1 MAFRTFTDSAGQ
13 EWQVYDVVPRPD
25 ERRRY
30 DRRSSK
36 VAVPEP
42 VSDMD
47 RDQREDDD
55 RRLTV
60 GRQSP
65 LAGLKEGWLA
75 FESGEDRRRLSPI
88 PEGWET
94 ATDAE
99 LERYR
104 EAAREVR
111 PRVSNT
117 PPAPIVPVAPVAPAE
132 PVAPSATNEPRS

>member
-1 MAFRTFTDSAGQ
+1 MAFRTFIDAAGR

-36 VAVPEP
+36 LAVPEP
-42 VSDMD
+42 ASDEAGD
-47 RDQREDDD
+47 RRDDDD

-65 LAGLKEGWLA
+65 LAAVKRGWLT
-75 FESGEDRRRLSPI
+75 FECEDDRRRLSPI
-88 PEGWET
+88 PDGWAT
-94 ATDAE
+94 ATEAE

-111 PRVSNT
+111 QRGSET
-117 PPAPIVPVAPVAPAE
+117 PLAPAE
-132 PVAPSATNEPRS
+132 PPVANKPHS

>member
-1 MAFRTFTDSAGQ
+1 MAFRAFIDSAGE

-30 DRRSSK
+30 DRRGSK
-36 VAVPEP
+36 VAAPEP
-42 VSDMD
+42 VSDTAGD
-47 RDQREDDD
+47 RRDDDD

-65 LAGLKEGWLA
+65 LAAVKEGWLV
-75 FESGEDRRRLSPI
+75 FERGEDRRRLSPI
-88 PEGWET
+88 PAGWAM

-111 PRVSNT
+111 QRVSDT
-117 PPAPIVPVAPVAPAE
+117 PPASAE
-132 PVAPSATNEPRS
+132 PQ